1 MCSYPTQVG
10 HFWRHWMRGH
20 YLTGQLDPG
29 DRHIHL
35 AKPVAKH
42 TSVLNGTSGSY
53 SRDNQREKWLSEN
66 NLEAPQQ
73 RISGEFISLTEEQS
87 TARKASLDGKD
98 AFTCW
103 FLVRNWFTVIIE
115 SPAGLLKILVPFQTV
130 SGASGAFPDGSV
142 SQIIWCVRLEKPV
155 DNKHLLSTF
164 IFSCGWSPWQM
175 PPWTQNFVNR
185 ISFKNRGQ
193 ISRR

>member
-1 MCSYPTQVG
+1 MELLAATAPVQPWQPAREVAVWKQYGGSSAEDI
-10 HFWRHWMRGH
+10 WRVYFVNR
-20 YLTGQLDPG
+20 
-29 DRHIHL
+29 R
-35 AKPVAKH
+35 AK
-42 TSVLNGTSGSY
+42 Y
-53 SRDNQREKWLSEN
+53 S
-66 NLEAPQQ
+66 
-73 RISGEFISLTEEQS
+73 TEGFS
-87 TARKASLDGKD
+87 RWKKD

-164 IFSCGWSPWQM
+164 IFSCGWSPWQT